1 MEKQF
6 RLDEIFMDN
15 YGSLISIHIGFDAED
30 VDLET
35 DTSIKK
41 IESDC
46 EEFIVQLRE
55 KYKKKIVGVE

>member
-6 RLDEIFMDN
+6 RIDETFIDD
-15 YGSLISIHIGFDAED
+15 YGSLIQILIGFDAED

-35 DTSIKK
+35 DKSIKK

-55 KYKKKIVGVE
+55 KYKKKDSWCV

>member
-6 RLDEIFMDN
+6 RLDEIFINN

-55 KYKKKIVGVE
+55 KYKKKDSWCV